1 MLLWGAGC
9 AGVVL
14 LPSSELLCVH
24 LLDRMARV
32 AVICH
37 VVFHT
42 VVRYLT
48 VGILVGCFAVELA
61 VLLEVRVRSPS
72 VFLREL
78 KEIEVVEFLCHQ
90 PKNAFGVV
98 VGAVWE

>member
-32 AVICH
+32 TYSKAGLG
-37 VVFHT
+37 T
-42 VVRYLT
+42 VVRYCI
-48 VGILVGCFAVELA
+48 VGILFGCFAVELA

-72 VFLREL
+72 VILREL
-78 KEIEVVEFLCHQ
+78 EPIEVVEFLYH
-90 PKNAFGVV
+90 
-98 VGAVWE
+98 